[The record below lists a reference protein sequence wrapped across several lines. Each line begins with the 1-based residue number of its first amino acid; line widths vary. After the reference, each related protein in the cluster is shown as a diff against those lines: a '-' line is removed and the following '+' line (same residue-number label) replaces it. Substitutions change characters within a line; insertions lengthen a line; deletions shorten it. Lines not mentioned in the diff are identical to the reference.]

1 MTWKTLKDGL
11 VLLVNSEL
19 FIFGSQIYLSILA
32 ALARWTEVGRERVWL
47 TLPLSGRQG
56 LGNAGWE
63 SMVACPLEGRVI
75 RSSMP

>member
-1 MTWKTLKDGL
+1 MIVGIRKRHHHINDTDLGL
-11 VLLVNSEL
+11 PV
-19 FIFGSQIYLSILA
+19 Q
-32 ALARWTEVGRERVWL
+32 L